1 MRGQQPE
8 TSVREDVGLLVE
20 ITKLSERAKDAGHF
34 YDFFLESC
42 EKLFDNEVEQV
53 AFEDQMR
60 YMFGIKV

>member
-1 MRGQQPE
+1 M
-8 TSVREDVGLLVE
+8 LVE
-20 ITKLSERAKDAGHF
+20 ITQLSERAKDAGHF